1 MALHQFQIELKPN
14 YEGRTQSQYFTTT
27 FNCNS
32 PYDGQKLLEAQY
44 GAAQGKAHIAWQG
57 EVN

>member
-1 MALHQFQIELKPN
+1 MAQHQFQVELTPN
-14 YEGRTQSQYFTTT
+14 TDGRTQSQYFTTVV
-27 FNCNS
+27 NCNT

-44 GAAQGKAHIAWQG
+44 GTAQGKANIAWQG